1 MVSPVMDA
9 VEDSGYGSLVKIL
22 IGLLTLLLAIL
33 PSGRLVADDFAAALE
48 RAREAGR
55 QHRYNEVIELLT
67 PFNADEDPENRY
79 ITAAE
84 IGRAYFHLGR
94 YGEAHRAFREAV
106 RLHPERAETAIYL
119 EATSYL
125 MGDSEQA
132 YAILREILKSG
143 ARDLYL
149 AVTLP
154 GERRFLADPEVHQII
169 EEFSVDLAIDV
180 EGARVLGVS
189 LGDSRRNAIDML
201 DARSSDPEAP
211 ALTAS
216 AGPALIWAFI
226 FDAEQKLDEILLQ
239 AENLYRYTPYRL
251 RFDDNTYW
259 NLTPAAAIASWGPPS
274 HTAAS
279 QEDGIAISWDYPGHR
294 LTLDFGR
301 PRPPRPLGLPEGAAM
316 LRTVQLTKQISDP
329 ADRMTE

>member
-1 MVSPVMDA
+1 
-9 VEDSGYGSLVKIL
+9 VKIL
-22 IGLLTLLLAIL
+22 TGILTLLLATL
-33 PSGRLVADDFAAALE
+33 PSGRSAASDFEASLE
-48 RAREAGR
+48 RAREAGLS
-55 QHRYNEVIELLT
+55 HRYDEVIEILT
-67 PFNADEDPENRY
+67 PFNADGNPETRY

-94 YGEAHRAFREAV
+94 YGEAHHAFREAV
-106 RLHPERAETAIYL
+106 RLHPERVETAIYL

-125 MGDSEQA
+125 MGNSEQA

-143 ARDLYL
+143 AFDLYL

-180 EGARVLGVS
+180 ERARILGVG
-189 LGDSRRNAIDML
+189 LDDSRS
-201 DARSSDPEAP
+201 DAVERLAAQSSDPEAP

-216 AGPALIWAFI
+216 AGPALIWAFV
-226 FDAEQKLDEILLQ
+226 FGADQQLEEILLQ
-239 AENLYRYTPYRL
+239 AENLFRYTPYRL
-251 RFDDNTYW
+251 RFDDKNDW

-274 HTAAS
+274 HTGAS
-279 QEDGIAISWDYPGHR
+279 QEDGIVISWDYPGHR

-316 LRTVQLTKQISDP
+316 LRTVQLKKHVPDP
-329 ADRMTE
+329 AGRMTE

>member
-1 MVSPVMDA
+1 MRQVIDV
-9 VEDSGYGSLVKIL
+9 VEDSRYGSVVKIKAG
-22 IGLLTLLLAIL
+22 ILTLLLATL
-33 PSGRLVADDFAAALE
+33 SSGGSTANDFETTLE
-48 RAREAGR
+48 RAREAGLS
-55 QHRYNEVIELLT
+55 HRYNEVIELLT
-67 PFNADEDPENRY
+67 PFNADVNPETRY

-106 RLHPERAETAIYL
+106 RLHPERVETAIYL

-125 MGDSEQA
+125 MGNSEQA
-132 YAILREILKSG
+132 YTILREILKSG
-143 ARDLYL
+143 AFDLYL

-169 EEFSVDLAIDV
+169 EEFSVDLAIEV
-180 EGARVLGVS
+180 ERARILGVS
-189 LGDSRRNAIDML
+189 LGDSRG
-201 DARSSDPEAP
+201 DAVNRLAAQSSDTDAP

-216 AGPALIWAFI
+216 AGPALIWAFV
-226 FDAEQKLDEILLQ
+226 FDGDQQLEEILLQ

-251 RFDDNTYW
+251 RFDDKNDW
-259 NLTPAAAIASWGPPS
+259 SLTPAAAIASWGPPS
-274 HTAAS
+274 QTVAS
-279 QEDGIAISWDYPGHR
+279 QEDGIAISWDYPDHR

-316 LRTVQLTKQISDP
+316 LRTVQLTKHTTDP

>member
-1 MVSPVMDA
+1 MSPVIDA
-9 VEDSGYGSLVKIL
+9 VEDSRYGSVVKIL
-22 IGLLTLLLAIL
+22 TCILMLLLGIL
-33 PSGRLVADDFAAALE
+33 PSSRSTANDFEGALE
-48 RAREAGR
+48 RAREAGLN
-55 QHRYNEVIELLT
+55 HRYNEVIELLT
-67 PFNADEDPENRY
+67 PFNADGSPETRY

-125 MGDSEQA
+125 MGNSEQA

-143 ARDLYL
+143 AYDLYL

-180 EGARVLGVS
+180 EQARILGVG
-189 LGDSRRNAIDML
+189 LGDSRSDAVNRLA
-201 DARSSDPEAP
+201 ARSSDPEAP

-216 AGPALIWAFI
+216 AGPALIWAFV
-226 FDAEQKLDEILLQ
+226 FDAQQQLDEILLQ
-239 AENLYRYTPYRL
+239 AENLFRYTPYRL
-251 RFDDNTYW
+251 RFDNKTDW
-259 NLTPAAAIASWGPPS
+259 SLTPAAAIASWGPPS
-274 HTAAS
+274 DTAAS
-279 QEDGIAISWDYPGHR
+279 QEDGIVISWDYPGHR

-316 LRTVQLTKQISDP
+316 LRTVQLTRKTSDP

>member
-1 MVSPVMDA
+1 MSSVMDA
-9 VEDSGYGSLVKIL
+9 AGVSGYGSVVKIL
-22 IGLLTLLLAIL
+22 IGPIMVLLAVL
-33 PSGRLVADDFAAALE
+33 PSGRLAANDFAAALE
-48 RAREAGR
+48 RAREAGAN
-55 QHRYNEVIELLT
+55 HRYNEVIELLS
-67 PFNADEDPENRY
+67 PFNADPDPEARY

-84 IGRAYFHLGR
+84 IGRAHFHLGR

-106 RLHPERAETAIYL
+106 RLHPERPETAIYL

-154 GERRFLADPEVHQII
+154 GERLFLADPRVREII
-169 EEFSVDLAIDV
+169 EEYAVDLPTDIERASV
-180 EGARVLGVS
+180 FGVG
-189 LGDSRRNAIDML
+189 LGDTRSDAVAKL

-216 AGPALIWAFI
+216 AGPALIWAFV
-226 FDAEQKLDEILLQ
+226 FDPQQQLSEILLQ
-239 AENLYRYTPYRL
+239 AENLYRYTPFRL
-251 RFDDNTYW
+251 RFDNGLDW
-259 NLTPAAAIASWGPPS
+259 SLTPAAAIASWGPPS
-274 HTAAS
+274 HTVNS
-279 QEDGIAISWDYPGHR
+279 QGDGIAVSWDFPGHR

-301 PRPPRPLGLPEGAAM
+301 PRPPVPLGLPEGAAM
-316 LRTVQLTKQISDP
+316 LRTIQMTRQISDP
-329 ADRMTE
+329 TDRMTE

>member
-1 MVSPVMDA
+1 MSPIMDA
-9 VEDSGYGSLVKIL
+9 VENSGYGLVVKNFIS
-22 IGLLTLLLAIL
+22 ILTLLFSLL
-33 PSGRLVADDFAAALE
+33 PSGRLTAYDFDAALE
-48 RAREAGR
+48 RAREAGQR
-55 QHRYNEVIELLT
+55 HRYSEVIELLA
-67 PFNADEDPENRY
+67 PFNADGNPEIQY

-149 AVTLP
+149 AITLP
-154 GERRFLADPEVHQII
+154 GERQFLADPKVHEII
-169 EEFSVDLAIDV
+169 EEFSVDLPTDV
-180 EGARVLGVS
+180 ELARIFGVG
-189 LGDSRRNAIDML
+189 LGDSRSDAVDRL
-201 DARSSDPEAP
+201 DAQSSDPEAP
-211 ALTAS
+211 TLTAN
-216 AGPALIWAFI
+216 AGPALIWAFV
-226 FDAEQKLDEILLQ
+226 FSPEQQLDKILLQ

-251 RFDDNTYW
+251 RFSEKLDW
-259 NLTPAAAIASWGPPS
+259 SLTPAAAIASWGPPS

-279 QEDGIAISWDYPGHR
+279 QEDGIVVSWDFPGHR

-301 PRPPRPLGLPEGAAM
+301 PRPPRPLGFPGGAAM
-316 LRTVQLTKQISDP
+316 LRTVQLTRQTSDP

>member
-1 MVSPVMDA
+1 MDA
-9 VEDSGYGSLVKIL
+9 VGDSGYLSIVKIL
-22 IGLLTLLLAIL
+22 VGLLTMLLATL
-33 PSGRLVADDFAAALE
+33 GSGRVTANDFAAALE
-48 RAREAGR
+48 RAREAGVH
-55 QHRYNEVIELLT
+55 HRYNEVIELLT
-67 PFNADEDPENRY
+67 PYNADADPENRY

-149 AVTLP
+149 AITLP
-154 GERRFLADPEVHQII
+154 GERRFLADPRVREII
-169 EEFSVDLAIDV
+169 EEFSVDLPTDV
-180 EGARVLGVS
+180 ERAHIFGVG
-189 LGDSRRNAIDML
+189 LGDSRSDAVDSL

-216 AGPALIWAFI
+216 AGPALIWAFV
-226 FDAEQKLDEILLQ
+226 FDPEQKLDEILLQ
-239 AENLYRYTPYRL
+239 AENLHRYTPYRL
-251 RFDDNTYW
+251 RFDDKLDW
-259 NLTPAAAIASWGPPS
+259 SLTPAAAIASWGPPS
-274 HTAAS
+274 QTAAS
-279 QEDGIAISWDYPGHR
+279 GEDGIAVSWDFPGHR

-316 LRTVQLTKQISDP
+316 LRTVQLTRRASHP
-329 ADRMTE
+329 AVKMTE

>member
-1 MVSPVMDA
+1 MRQIIDA
-9 VEDSGYGSLVKIL
+9 VEDSRYGSLVKIKTG
-22 IGLLTLLLAIL
+22 ILTLLLATL
-33 PSGRLVADDFAAALE
+33 ASGRLTANDFEAALE
-48 RAREAGR
+48 RAREAGLS
-55 QHRYNEVIELLT
+55 HRYDEVIELLT
-67 PFNADEDPENRY
+67 PFNADGNPEIRY

-125 MGDSEQA
+125 MGNSEQA

-143 ARDLYL
+143 ASDLYL

-169 EEFSVDLAIDV
+169 EEFSVDLAINV
-180 EGARVLGVS
+180 EEARILGVG
-189 LGDSRRNAIDML
+189 LGDSRS
-201 DARSSDPEAP
+201 DAVDRLVAQSSDPEAP
-211 ALTAS
+211 SLTAS
-216 AGPALIWAFI
+216 AGPALIWAFV
-226 FDAEQKLDEILLQ
+226 FDAEQQLEEILLQ

-251 RFDDNTYW
+251 RFDDENDW
-259 NLTPAAAIASWGPPS
+259 SLTPAAAIASWGPPS
-274 HTAAS
+274 QTAAS
-279 QEDGIAISWDYPGHR
+279 QEGGIAISWEYPGHR

-316 LRTVQLTKQISDP
+316 LRTVQLTKHSSDS

>member
-1 MVSPVMDA
+1 MRRIIDA
-9 VEDSGYGSLVKIL
+9 VEDSRYGSLVKIKTG
-22 IGLLTLLLAIL
+22 ILTLLLATL
-33 PSGRLVADDFAAALE
+33 ASGRLTANDFEAALE
-48 RAREAGR
+48 RAREAGLS
-55 QHRYNEVIELLT
+55 HRYDEVIELLT
-67 PFNADEDPENRY
+67 PFNADGNPEIRY

-125 MGDSEQA
+125 MGNSEQA

-143 ARDLYL
+143 ASDLYL

-169 EEFSVDLAIDV
+169 EEFSVDLALNV
-180 EGARVLGVS
+180 EEARILGVG
-189 LGDSRRNAIDML
+189 LGDSRS
-201 DARSSDPEAP
+201 DAVDRLVAQSSDPEAP
-211 ALTAS
+211 SLTAS
-216 AGPALIWAFI
+216 AGPALIWAFV
-226 FDAEQKLDEILLQ
+226 FDAEQQLEEILLQ

-251 RFDDNTYW
+251 RFDDENDW
-259 NLTPAAAIASWGPPS
+259 SLTPAAAIASWGPPS
-274 HTAAS
+274 QTAAS
-279 QEDGIAISWDYPGHR
+279 QEGGIAISWEYPGHR

-316 LRTVQLTKQISDP
+316 LRTVQLTKHSSDS

>member
-1 MVSPVMDA
+1 MRHVMDA
-9 VEDSGYGSLVKIL
+9 VEDSGYGSVVKKL
-22 IGLLTLLLAIL
+22 IGPAMILLAVL
-33 PSGRLVADDFAAALE
+33 PSGRLTANDFAAALE
-48 RAREAGR
+48 RAREAGVN
-55 QHRYNEVIELLT
+55 HRYNEVIELLT
-67 PFNADEDPENRY
+67 PFNTDADPEAQY

-106 RLHPERAETAIYL
+106 RLHPERPETAIYL

-132 YAILREILKSG
+132 YAILRELLKSG

-154 GERRFLADPEVHQII
+154 GERRFLADPRVREII
-169 EEFSVDLAIDV
+169 EEFSVDVPTDI
-180 EGARVLGVS
+180 ERARIFGVG
-189 LGDSRRNAIDML
+189 LGDSRSDAVARL

-216 AGPALIWAFI
+216 AGPALIWAFV
-226 FDAEQKLDEILLQ
+226 FDPEQRLEEILLQ

-251 RFDDNTYW
+251 RFDDKLDW
-259 NLTPAAAIASWGPPS
+259 SLTPAAAIASWGPPS
-274 HTAAS
+274 HTANS
-279 QEDGIAISWDYPGHR
+279 REDGIAVSWDFPGHR

-301 PRPPRPLGLPEGAAM
+301 PRPPGPLGLSQGAAM
-316 LRTVQLTKQISDP
+316 LRTVQLTRQTSDST
-329 ADRMTE
+329 DRMTE

>member
-1 MVSPVMDA
+1 MSPVIDG
-9 VEDSGYGSLVKIL
+9 VEDSSYGSVVNIRIL
-22 IGLLTLLLAIL
+22 LFTLLLAAL
-33 PSGRLVADDFAAALE
+33 PGGLVSADEFEIALE
-48 RAREAGR
+48 RAREAGLD
-55 QHRYNEVIELLT
+55 HRYNEVIELLT
-67 PFNADEDPENRY
+67 SFNADSNPEIRY

-125 MGDSEQA
+125 MGNSEQA

-143 ARDLYL
+143 AYDLYL

-169 EEFSVDLAIDV
+169 QEFSVDLAINV
-180 EGARVLGVS
+180 EQARILGVG
-189 LGDSRRNAIDML
+189 LGDSRSDAVDKL
-201 DARSSDPEAP
+201 AARSSDPEAP

-216 AGPALIWAFI
+216 AGPALIWAFV
-226 FDAEQKLDEILLQ
+226 FDAQQQLDEILLQ
-239 AENLYRYTPYRL
+239 AENLFRYTPYRL
-251 RFDDNTYW
+251 RFDNKTDW
-259 NLTPAAAIASWGPPS
+259 SLTPAAAIASWGPPS
-274 HTAAS
+274 DTAAS
-279 QEDGIAISWDYPGHR
+279 QEDGIVISWDYPGHR

-316 LRTVQLTKQISDP
+316 LRTVQLTKQTSDP

>member
-1 MVSPVMDA
+1 MSQVIDA
-9 VEDSGYGSLVKIL
+9 VEDSRYGSIVKITTG
-22 IGLLTLLLAIL
+22 ILTLLLATL
-33 PSGRLVADDFAAALE
+33 PSGRSTASDFEAALE
-48 RAREAGR
+48 RARNAGLS
-55 QHRYNEVIELLT
+55 HHYNEVIELLS
-67 PFNADEDPENRY
+67 PFNADGNPETRY

-125 MGDSEQA
+125 MGNSEQA

-143 ARDLYL
+143 AFDLYL

-180 EGARVLGVS
+180 ERARILGVG
-189 LGDSRRNAIDML
+189 LGDSRS
-201 DARSSDPEAP
+201 DAVDRLVAQSSDPGAP

-216 AGPALIWAFI
+216 AGPALIWAFV
-226 FDAEQKLDEILLQ
+226 FGTDQQLEEILLQ

-251 RFDDNTYW
+251 RFDDRNDW
-259 NLTPAAAIASWGPPS
+259 SLTPAAAIASWGPPS
-274 HTAAS
+274 QTVAS
-279 QEDGIAISWDYPGHR
+279 QEGGIAISWDYPGHR

-316 LRTVQLTKQISDP
+316 LRTVQFTKRPSDP

>member
-1 MVSPVMDA
+1 
-9 VEDSGYGSLVKIL
+9 LVVRNFIS
-22 IGLLTLLLAIL
+22 IL
-33 PSGRLVADDFAAALE
+33 PFLVALLPGGRLTANDFNVALE
-48 RAREAGR
+48 QAREAGQR
-55 QHRYNEVIELLT
+55 HRYNEVIELLA
-67 PFNADEDPENRY
+67 PFNADGNPEIQY

-94 YGEAHRAFREAV
+94 YGEAHRAFRDAV

-125 MGDSEQA
+125 IGNSEQA

-154 GERRFLADPEVHQII
+154 GERRFLADPRVHEII
-169 EEFSVDLAIDV
+169 DEFSVDLPIDV
-180 EGARVLGVS
+180 ERARIFDVG
-189 LGDSRRNAIDML
+189 LGDSRSDAVNRL

-211 ALTAS
+211 ALTAN
-216 AGPALIWAFI
+216 AGPALIWAFV
-226 FDAEQKLDEILLQ
+226 FDPKQQLNEILLQ

-251 RFDDNTYW
+251 RFGEQLDW
-259 NLTPAAAIASWGPPS
+259 SLTPAAAIASWGPP
-274 HTAAS
+274 HRTAAS
-279 QEDGIAISWDYPGHR
+279 QEDGIVVSWDFPGHR

-301 PRPPRPLGLPEGAAM
+301 PRPPRPLGFQEGAAM
-316 LRTVQLTKQISDP
+316 LRTVQLTRQTSGP

>member
-1 MVSPVMDA
+1 MRQVIDA
-9 VEDSGYGSLVKIL
+9 IEDSRYGSVVKNL
-22 IGLLTLLLAIL
+22 TGVLTLLLATL
-33 PSGRLVADDFAAALE
+33 PGGLSAASDFEAALE
-48 RAREAGR
+48 RAREAGLS
-55 QHRYNEVIELLT
+55 HRYDQVIELLT
-67 PFNADEDPENRY
+67 PFNADGNPETRY

-94 YGEAHRAFREAV
+94 YGEAHSAFREAV

-125 MGDSEQA
+125 MGNSEQA

-143 ARDLYL
+143 AFDLYL

-169 EEFSVDLAIDV
+169 EEYAIDLAIDV
-180 EGARVLGVS
+180 EGGRILGVG
-189 LGDSRRNAIDML
+189 LGDSRN
-201 DARSSDPEAP
+201 DAVERLVAQSSDPEAP

-226 FDAEQKLDEILLQ
+226 FDTEQQLKEILLQ

-251 RFDDNTYW
+251 RFDDNNDW
-259 NLTPAAAIASWGPPS
+259 SLTPAAAIASWGPPNQ
-274 HTAAS
+274 TATT
-279 QEDGIAISWDYPGHR
+279 QEDGITLIWEYSGHR
-294 LTLDFGR
+294 LTLNFGR
-301 PRPPRPLGLPEGAAM
+301 PRSPRPLGLPEGVAM
-316 LRTVQLTKQISDP
+316 LRTIQLTKHTSNP

>member
-1 MVSPVMDA
+1 MRRIIDA
-9 VEDSGYGSLVKIL
+9 VEDSRYGSLVKIKTG
-22 IGLLTLLLAIL
+22 ILTLLLATL
-33 PSGRLVADDFAAALE
+33 ASGRLTANDFEAALE
-48 RAREAGR
+48 RAREAGLS
-55 QHRYNEVIELLT
+55 HRYDEVIELLT
-67 PFNADEDPENRY
+67 PFNADGNPEIRY

-125 MGDSEQA
+125 MGNSEQA

-143 ARDLYL
+143 ASDLYL

-169 EEFSVDLAIDV
+169 EEFSVDLAINV
-180 EGARVLGVS
+180 EEARILGVG
-189 LGDSRRNAIDML
+189 LGDSRS
-201 DARSSDPEAP
+201 DAVDRLVAQSSDPEAP
-211 ALTAS
+211 SLTAS
-216 AGPALIWAFI
+216 AGPALIWAFV
-226 FDAEQKLDEILLQ
+226 FDAEQQLEEILLQ

-251 RFDDNTYW
+251 RFDDENDW
-259 NLTPAAAIASWGPPS
+259 SLTPAAAIASWGPPS
-274 HTAAS
+274 QTAAS
-279 QEDGIAISWDYPGHR
+279 QEGGIAISWEYPGHR

-316 LRTVQLTKQISDP
+316 LRTVQLTKHSSDS

>member
-1 MVSPVMDA
+1 MTPVIDA
-9 VEDSGYGSLVKIL
+9 VEDSRYGSVVKIL
-22 IGLLTLLLAIL
+22 APILTLLLAVP
-33 PSGRLVADDFAAALE
+33 PSGSLTANDFEAALE

-67 PFNADEDPENRY
+67 PFNANSDPEVRY

-106 RLHPERAETAIYL
+106 RLHPERAESAIYL

-125 MGDSEQA
+125 TGDSEQA
-132 YAILREILKSG
+132 YAILREILQSG

-169 EEFSVDLAIDV
+169 EKSSVDLAIDV
-180 EGARVLGVS
+180 EGARVLGVG
-189 LGDSRRNAIDML
+189 LGESRSDVVDKL
-201 DARSSDPEAP
+201 KARSSDPEAT

-216 AGPALIWAFI
+216 AGPALIWAFV
-226 FDAEQKLDEILLQ
+226 FDTDQQLDEILLQ

-251 RFDDNTYW
+251 RFDDKTNW
-259 NLTPAAAIASWGPPS
+259 NLSPAAAIASWGPPS

-279 QEDGIAISWDYPGHR
+279 QEDGIAVSWDYPGHR

-301 PRPPRPLGLPEGAAM
+301 PRPPRPLGMAEGAAM
-316 LRTVQLTKQISDP
+316 LRTVQFTRQTSDP

>member
-1 MVSPVMDA
+1 MSPVIDA
-9 VEDSGYGSLVKIL
+9 VEDPGYGSVVKIL
-22 IGLLTLLLAIL
+22 ASILTLLLATL
-33 PSGRLVADDFAAALE
+33 PGGRLTANDFEAALE

-55 QHRYNEVIELLT
+55 QHRYDEVIELLT
-67 PFNADEDPENRY
+67 PFNADGDSEIRY

-106 RLHPERAETAIYL
+106 RLHPERAESAIYL

-143 ARDLYL
+143 ADDLYL

-169 EEFSVDLAIDV
+169 EEFSVDLTIDV
-180 EGARVLGVS
+180 EQASILGVG
-189 LGDSRRNAIDML
+189 LGDSRSEAVDRL
-201 DARSSDPEAP
+201 VARSSDPEAP
-211 ALTAS
+211 TLTAS
-216 AGPALIWAFI
+216 AGPALIWAFV
-226 FDAEQKLDEILLQ
+226 FDAGQQLKEILLE

-251 RFDDNTYW
+251 KFDDKIDW
-259 NLTPAAAIASWGPPS
+259 RLTPAAAIASWGPPS

-279 QEDGIAISWDYPGHR
+279 QENGIAVSWDYPDHR

-316 LRTVQLTKQISDP
+316 LRTVLLTRQTSDP

>member
-1 MVSPVMDA
+1 V
-9 VEDSGYGSLVKIL
+9 VKIQ
-22 IGLLTLLLAIL
+22 TLLLSLLLATL
-33 PSGRLVADDFAAALE
+33 PGRLATANEFEAALE

-55 QHRYNEVIELLT
+55 QHHYNEVIELLT
-67 PFNADEDPENRY
+67 PFNADGDSEIRY

-94 YGEAHRAFREAV
+94 YGEAHHAFREAV

-119 EATSYL
+119 QATSYL
-125 MGDSEQA
+125 MGDSAQA

-143 ARDLYL
+143 AHDLYL

-154 GERRFLADPEVHQII
+154 GERRFLTDPEVHQII
-169 EEFSVDLAIDV
+169 EEFSIDLAIDV
-180 EGARVLGVS
+180 ERAQILGVA
-189 LGDSRRNAIDML
+189 LGDSRSDAIDRL
-201 DARSSDPEAP
+201 SAKSSDPQAP

-216 AGPALIWAFI
+216 AGPALIWAFV
-226 FDAEQKLDEILLQ
+226 FDTDQKLDEILLQ

-251 RFDDNTYW
+251 SFDEKVDW
-259 NLTPAAAIASWGPPS
+259 SLTPAVAIASWGPPS
-274 HTAAS
+274 STTAS

-294 LTLDFGR
+294 LILEFGR
-301 PRPPRPLGLPEGAAM
+301 PRPPRPLGLPEGSAM
-316 LRTVQLTKQISDP
+316 LRTVQLTRRTSDP

>member
-1 MVSPVMDA
+1 MSQVIDA
-9 VEDSGYGSLVKIL
+9 IEDSRYGSVVKIL
-22 IGLLTLLLAIL
+22 TGMLTLLLAIL
-33 PSGRLVADDFAAALE
+33 PSGRLTANDFESALE
-48 RAREAGR
+48 HAREAGLS
-55 QHRYNEVIELLT
+55 HRYDEVIELLT
-67 PFNADEDPENRY
+67 PYNADDNPETRY

-106 RLHPERAETAIYL
+106 RLHPERVETAIYL

-125 MGDSEQA
+125 MGNSEQA

-143 ARDLYL
+143 AFDLYL

-154 GERRFLADPEVHQII
+154 GERRFLADPQVHQII
-169 EEFSVDLAIDV
+169 EEFSVDLEIDV
-180 EGARVLGVS
+180 EQARILGVG
-189 LGDSRRNAIDML
+189 LGENRS
-201 DARSSDPEAP
+201 DAVDKLFAKSSDPEAP

-216 AGPALIWAFI
+216 AGPALIWAFV
-226 FDAEQKLDEILLQ
+226 FGAEQQLEEILLQ

-251 RFDDNTYW
+251 KFDEKNDW
-259 NLTPAAAIASWGPPS
+259 SLTPAAAIASWGPPS
-274 HTAAS
+274 QTAVS
-279 QEDGIAISWDYPGHR
+279 QEGGIAISWDYPDHR

-301 PRPPRPLGLPEGAAM
+301 PRPPRPLGLTEGAAM
-316 LRTVQLTKQISDP
+316 LRTVQFKQHSSDP